1 MNARSVAAPPQE
13 SFGIASSSSP
23 WPVLGVPD
31 HVLLTKAQE
40 QKLGKAIQRSRKLRQ
55 WLEQQQT
62 NNNEYRNP
70 LPDDDAV
77 HYSLVA
83 PYHKYT
89 QAQMDDILER
99 GHRAKQ
105 KLMMHNL
112 KLVSGIAKKWAY
124 MTHNSNGEYISS
136 PYAGSWTR
144 PALQEAIQEGIVGL
158 AKAAERF
165 EPSRNWRFSTYATY
179 WITNSIRLCYTKAST
194 GHAMRLPSTYYETL
208 GKYKALIKR
217 QYGVNQ
223 GAPPME
229 DLAAQ
234 MDIRLSRLQQIIRL
248 TQPPLSLDSPIRGV
262 ASAGKSGLAEQ
273 TESTLGDILLMDTH
287 NDPEALVEWSLLRK
301 ALDHAMATQLSPHER
316 DVVRLRLG
324 LDDGVTR
331 SCRQVSVDCYE
342 ERFRTVDIQMT
353 WNRALKKLR
362 SPQAL
367 SEYQWMSYF
376 ELCNVDLETVS
387 LR

>member
-1 MNARSVAAPPQE
+1 
-13 SFGIASSSSP
+13 
-23 WPVLGVPD
+23 
-31 HVLLTKAQE
+31 
-40 QKLGKAIQRSRKLRQ
+40 
-55 WLEQQQT
+55 
-62 NNNEYRNP
+62 
-70 LPDDDAV
+70 
-77 HYSLVA
+77 
-83 PYHKYT
+83 
-89 QAQMDDILER
+89 
-99 GHRAKQ
+99 
-105 KLMMHNL
+105 
-112 KLVSGIAKKWAY
+112 
-124 MTHNSNGEYISS
+124 
-136 PYAGSWTR
+136 
-144 PALQEAIQEGIVGL
+144 
-158 AKAAERF
+158 
-165 EPSRNWRFSTYATY
+165 
-179 WITNSIRLCYTKAST
+179 
-194 GHAMRLPSTYYETL
+194 
-208 GKYKALIKR
+208 
-217 QYGVNQ
+217 
-223 GAPPME
+223 ME